1 MDRKAASEEN
11 WWGLE
16 NGVWGKERVVVVVV
30 VVVVFFAAPGSS
42 WDLSS
47 PTRN

>member
-16 NGVWGKERVVVVVV
+16 SGVWGKERVVVVVV
-30 VVVVFFAAPGSS
+30 VVVVCCTWQLVGS
-42 WDLSS
+42 
-47 PTRN
+47 